1 MRIRKLSYISI
12 AFLAIALVVAVYRI
26 NDLQMTK
33 PNHAEVND
41 FIKTIE
47 GTGNTEEI
55 KELKKQYGLN
65 YYYQDGKLVVYS
77 DYGEKFQEAKQY
89 AILTLVLFA
98 VIAVII
104 IVIFFLSINK
114 NIITPFYKLQYFAAT
129 VAKGDLNVPLLMDRD
144 NIFGAF
150 TESFDIM
157 REELA
162 LAKEN
167 EKRAN
172 ESKKEL
178 VASLSHDIKTPL
190 ASIKAITELL
200 LVKMQ
205 NTDII
210 DRLHSIDQKTE
221 QIEVLV
227 NNLFHATLEELEE
240 LKVILEEISSLEIK
254 KFIKNA
260 DTNNRIE
267 ECQINECLVICD
279 PLRLQQVLD
288 NIISNSYKY
297 ADSSIRVTS
306 IIEYG
311 YLSIMIEDYGKGVSI
326 EDLALLKKK
335 YYRGSNSEGK
345 NGAGI
350 GLYISNYFMEH
361 MEGFLNVTN
370 GEYGFQAIVGIKIV

>member
-12 AFLAIALVVAVYRI
+12 AFLAIVLVVAVYMI
-26 NDLQMTK
+26 NDLQMTNL
-33 PNHAEVND
+33 NHAEVND

-47 GTGNTEEI
+47 GSGNSEEI
-55 KELKKQYGLN
+55 KELKKEYGLN
-65 YYYQDGKLVVYS
+65 YYYQDGKLVVYR
-77 DYGEKFQEAKQY
+77 DIGDELQETKQY
-89 AILTLVLFA
+89 AIITLVMIT

-104 IVIFFLSINK
+104 IIISAVSINK
-114 NIITPFYKLQYFAAT
+114 NIITPFHKLQYFAET
-129 VAKGDLNVPLLMDRD
+129 VARGDLNVPLLMDRE

-205 NTDII
+205 NTEII

-227 NNLFHATLEELEE
+227 NNLFHATLEELVE
-240 LKVILEEISSLEIK
+240 LKVIKEEISSLEIK
-254 KFIKNA
+254 KFINNA
-260 DTNNRIE
+260 DNNNRIE
-267 ECQINECLVICD
+267 ECQIKECLVICD

-306 IIEYG
+306 LIEYG
-311 YLSIMIEDYGKGVSI
+311 YLNIMIEDYGKGVSI
-326 EDLALLKKK
+326 EDLALVKKK

-361 MEGFLNVTN
+361 MEGFLNVAN
-370 GEYGFQAIVGIKIV
+370 GEYGFQAILGIKIV

>member
-47 GTGNTEEI
+47 GSGNTEEI

>member
-1 MRIRKLSYISI
+1 M
-12 AFLAIALVVAVYRI
+12 LVVAVYMI
-26 NDLQMTK
+26 NDLQMTNL
-33 PNHAEVND
+33 NHAEVND

-47 GTGNTEEI
+47 GSGNSEEI
-55 KELKKQYGLN
+55 KELKKEYGLN
-65 YYYQDGKLVVYS
+65 YYYQDGKLVVYR
-77 DYGEKFQEAKQY
+77 DIGDELQETKQY
-89 AILTLVLFA
+89 AIITLVMIT

-104 IVIFFLSINK
+104 IIISAVSINK
-114 NIITPFYKLQYFAAT
+114 NIITPFHKLQYFAET
-129 VAKGDLNVPLLMDRD
+129 VARGDLNVPLLMDRE

-205 NTDII
+205 NTEII

-227 NNLFHATLEELEE
+227 NNLFHATLEELVE
-240 LKVILEEISSLEIK
+240 LKVIKEEISSLEIK
-254 KFIKNA
+254 KFINNA
-260 DTNNRIE
+260 DNNNRIE
-267 ECQINECLVICD
+267 ECQIKECLVICD

-306 IIEYG
+306 LIEYG
-311 YLSIMIEDYGKGVSI
+311 YLNIMIEDYGKGVSI
-326 EDLALLKKK
+326 EDLALVKKK

-361 MEGFLNVTN
+361 MEGFLNVAN
-370 GEYGFQAIVGIKIV
+370 GEYGFQAILGIKIV